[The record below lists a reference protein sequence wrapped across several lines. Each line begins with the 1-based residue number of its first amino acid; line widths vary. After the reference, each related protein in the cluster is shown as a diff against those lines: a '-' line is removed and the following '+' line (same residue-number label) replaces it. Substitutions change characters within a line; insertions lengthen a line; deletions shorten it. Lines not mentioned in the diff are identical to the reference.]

1 MCGALWPRLRPR
13 GTGAKRPGGVCGIC
27 HVSHV
32 GRMQLG
38 SRQRAWPPGWGY
50 GFGFGFGLGLGSGL
64 GCVPTPLP
72 LPALGRAGGAAEVE
86 RGSELD
92 R

>member
-1 MCGALWPRLRPR
+1 MWGALAAAPPARHRREAAWRCVWHLPRFPR
-13 GTGAKRPGGVCGIC
+13 GPHAARLAAARVATW
-27 HVSHV
+27 
-32 GRMQLG
+32 LG
-38 SRQRAWPPGWGY
+38 L
-50 GFGFGFGLGLGSGL
+50 GFGFGLGLGLGSGL

>member
-1 MCGALWPRLRPR
+1 MCGALWPRLRRPP
-13 GTGAKRPGGVCGIC
+13 GTGVKRPGGVW
-27 HVSHV
+27 HLP
-32 GRMQLG
+32 RF
-38 SRQRAWPPGWGY
+38 PPGPHAARLAAARVATWL
-50 GFGFGFGLGLGSGL
+50 GFGFGFEFGLGLGPGL